1 MSAHLQESIKVIAPS
16 IFPHATW
23 NDAEVLGA
31 MVWLWNKNS
40 DYQKSALD
48 CVLGVL
54 LPIIK
59 SRNFILVINKNKPIG
74 YMNWAYF
81 DNAEEKSYLNQTN
94 DYLSF
99 VQCFQADQTKK
110 LWILT
115 FFCPFGLENALLM
128 KTICKKVLK
137 NYLCYYGYH
146 KSKAGT
152 VVRKIQC

>member
-1 MSAHLQESIKVIAPS
+1 
-16 IFPHATW
+16 
-23 NDAEVLGA
+23 
-31 MVWLWNKNS
+31 
-40 DYQKSALD
+40 
-48 CVLGVL
+48 
-54 LPIIK
+54 
-59 SRNFILVINKNKPIG
+59 
-74 YMNWAYF
+74 MNWAYF

-110 LWILT
+110 IMDIN

-146 KSKAGT
+146 KSKTAT